1 MSGGQLGGLGALAG
15 AVLGG
20 GAGGAARGGA
30 MALLGTLALSAL
42 RNAQGGAAAGQ
53 PAGAQ
58 PAAGQPDATE
68 VQAVASEEGERL
80 VLRAMIAAAKA
91 DGRIDEGEMNR
102 IMGHLSSDDVSE
114 AERRFVIEEVRKP
127 LDVADLA
134 ASVRTQAQA
143 AEVYAASLLA
153 VDVDSEAERRHLREL
168 AAALGLDA
176 GTVAYLHRTT
186 GAPAV

>member
-42 RNAQGGAAAGQ
+42 RNGQGGAAAG
-53 PAGAQ
+53 Q

-80 VLRAMIAAAKA
+80 VLRAMNAAAKA
-91 DGRIDEGEMNR
+91 DGRIDEGEINR
-102 IMGHLSSDDVSE
+102 IMGHLASDDVSE

-134 ASVRTQAQA
+134 ASVRTSAQA

-153 VDVDSEAERRHLREL
+153 IDVDSEAERRHLRDL
-168 AAALGLDA
+168 AAALRLDA
-176 GTVAYLHRTT
+176 GTVADLHRTT
-186 GAPAV
+186 GAPAA